1 MSDGAQTSNLDKD
14 ANPDGLAPGTELCLG
29 QYTIESFLS
38 SGGFGITYLAR
49 DSLDRLV
56 VIKECFPR
64 ALCIRA
70 HQSVKSRPRTP
81 REDFHSIVRKFVE
94 EARNLARLSHPN
106 IVGVHQ
112 IFEDNGTAYMALDY
126 VRGRELLEVIAAGEL
141 RDEPERVTLLL
152 RTMLETLVF
161 IHGEGVL
168 HRDISPDNI
177 LLRDDDSPIL
187 IDFGA
192 ARAGAQLSGHA
203 QTVLRAVKDGYSPQE
218 FYITGSVQKPASD
231 LYALAATFHHLMLGA
246 TPPNSDERL
255 GAVAQQMDDP
265 YVPLAGRL
273 EGYDPR
279 FLAAIDRALAVF
291 PKDRFQSAAEW
302 LAFLDS
308 DAPLTLPA
316 SRAAAPACP
325 AVPAGAEKPAAPP
338 GFQVAQTIRAAVRAQ
353 RAEAEA
359 EAEAAAAAGAPARR
373 HQAEVAPAAEP
384 RPVLELLPSEAVS
397 PAPKAGRPATRP
409 RRVTCPERPVTAPA
423 RPARDA
429 EDSTLTAIR
438 EMTAQEAAPRARG
451 GARKLGLVLG
461 AAASVTAVIGIGLF
475 MTSGQGGVPP
485 ESAMASPADPS
496 AAQDAPVAVF
506 DATPETPTARS
517 APEVSVGEA
526 APVLALAAPA
536 APAATDPEP
545 AEAVA
550 TRWMVDLP
558 FTADAGTTIDSVAS
572 VAPAWLEP
580 GLVIASVDGIPV
592 ATFAEIQS
600 QVHAAASPGRD
611 GRVSVTFATDDGTE
625 HPTVL
630 NIIRQTAL
638 RNGVR
643 FRSEPGAEA
652 WRTIVTESPFTAS
665 DTLLTGDELVAVLS
679 TGEDEALA
687 GSTALPDI
695 LSREISSGHSQFSF
709 AVRRG
714 GDLWVVSMDYSAA
727 E

>member
-1 MSDGAQTSNLDKD
+1 MSDGAQTPTLDKD

-29 QYTIESFLS
+29 QYRIESFLS

-126 VRGRELLEVIAAGEL
+126 VRGRELLEVIEAGEL
-141 RDEPERVTLLL
+141 RDEPDRVIQLL

-255 GAVAQQMDDP
+255 GAVAQQMEDP

-308 DAPLTLPA
+308 DAPLALPA
-316 SRAAAPACP
+316 SRVASSARPAAPA
-325 AVPAGAEKPAAPP
+325 AEKSATPP
-338 GFQVAQTIRAAVRAQ
+338 GFQVAQTIRAAVKAQ
-353 RAEAEA
+353 RAEA
-359 EAEAAAAAGAPARR
+359 EAEAAAAAPAPARR
-373 HQAEVAPAAEP
+373 PRPEVEP
-384 RPVLELLPSEAVS
+384 RPVLELTPAETVS
-397 PAPKAGRPATRP
+397 AARRAGRPATQP
-409 RRVTCPERPVTAPA
+409 SRVTRPERPVTASA
-423 RPARDA
+423 RPAHDTEDA
-429 EDSTLTAIR
+429 TLAAVR
-438 EMTAQEAAPRARG
+438 EMTAREAAPPSKG
-451 GARKLGLVLG
+451 GSRKFGLLLG
-461 AAASVTAVIGIGLF
+461 AAASVAAVVGIGLY
-475 MTSGQGGVPP
+475 MTAGQGTAPA
-485 ESAMASPADPS
+485 ETAMATSDTVKPRS
-496 AAQDAPVAVF
+496 EAQDAPLLVLESTDVPA
-506 DATPETPTARS
+506 S
-517 APEVSVGEA
+517 APNVATGGA
-526 APVLALAAPA
+526 APVLAVTAPA
-536 APAATDPEP
+536 APAPADPGP

-550 TRWMVDLP
+550 TRWVVDLP
-558 FTADAGTTIDSVAS
+558 FTAAAGTTIDGVAP
-572 VAPAWLEP
+572 VAPAWLQP

-592 ATFAEIQS
+592 ATFDEIRTH
-600 QVHAAASPGRD
+600 VHAAASPGRD
-611 GRVSVTFATDDGTE
+611 GRVSVTFATDDGVE

-630 NIIRQTAL
+630 NVTRQTAL

-687 GSTALPDI
+687 GNTALPDI
-695 LSREISSGHSQFSF
+695 LSRELSSGHSQFSF